1 LLVGG
6 RSAIQINQDEINE
19 MKTMHKAARN
29 PGNAD
34 APEAKAGPTIS
45 ALAIMAAAI
54 GVMSQVPAQ
63 AQVSISGRTLPLGT
77 AIIAAQTAVDTC
89 KANGYDV
96 TATVVDVSGTPQVV
110 LRGDHA
116 VIHTKD
122 SSFRKAYTVVTMGP
136 IFHVDTTS
144 GYIGVLSKYPPLVAQ
159 SLASTPNVTALPG
172 GVAFKVGDETIAGLG
187 VGGSP
192 GGDKDEVCAQ
202 AGVAKVAELLKK

>member
-1 LLVGG
+1 MRTPPL
-6 RSAIQINQDEINE
+6 A
-19 MKTMHKAARN
+19 
-29 PGNAD
+29 
-34 APEAKAGPTIS
+34 
-45 ALAIMAAAI
+45 ALATSI
-54 GVMSQVPAQ
+54 GLISQMPAQ
-63 AQVSISGRTLPLGT
+63 AQVSISGRTLPLNT

-144 GYIGVLSKYPPLVAQ
+144 GFIGVLAKYPPLVAQ

-172 GVAFKVGDETIAGLG
+172 GVAFKAGDETIAGLG

-202 AGVAKVAELLKK
+202 AGVAKVAELLKKST

>member
-1 LLVGG
+1 MKIMKRIARGAGG
-6 RSAIQINQDEINE
+6 SLGNQFDTTSPQRSTGIRVASFTVVAILI
-19 MKTMHKAARN
+19 
-29 PGNAD
+29 GL
-34 APEAKAGPTIS
+34 IS
-45 ALAIMAAAI
+45 QA
-54 GVMSQVPAQ
+54 PAQ
-63 AQVSISGRTLPLGT
+63 AQVSVSGKTLPLST

-144 GYIGVLSKYPPLVAQ
+144 GYIGVLSKYPPLLAQ

>member
-1 LLVGG
+1 MRFSL
-6 RSAIQINQDEINE
+6 
-19 MKTMHKAARN
+19 T
-29 PGNAD
+29 
-34 APEAKAGPTIS
+34 
-45 ALAIMAAAI
+45 ALAAFI
-54 GVMSQVPAQ
+54 GVIWQVSAE
-63 AQVSISGRTLPLGT
+63 AQVSISGKTLPMSA

-144 GYIGVLSKYPPLVAQ
+144 GFIGVLAKYPPLLAQ
-159 SLASTPNVTALPG
+159 SLANTPNVTALPG

-202 AGVAKVAELLKK
+202 AGIAKVAELLKK

>member
-1 LLVGG
+1 MRMTSFAVV
-6 RSAIQINQDEINE
+6 
-19 MKTMHKAARN
+19 
-29 PGNAD
+29 
-34 APEAKAGPTIS
+34 
-45 ALAIMAAAI
+45 AAI
-54 GVMSQVPAQ
+54 IYLVFQASAQ
-63 AQVSISGRTLPLGT
+63 AQVSINGKTLPLST

-144 GYIGVLSKYPPLVAQ
+144 GFIGVLAKYPPLVAQ

-202 AGVAKVAELLKK
+202 AGIAKVAELLRR

>member
-1 LLVGG
+1 MQLQTIAKLVVLTLTTGL
-6 RSAIQINQDEINE
+6 AIQ
-19 MKTMHKAARN
+19 T
-29 PGNAD
+29 
-34 APEAKAGPTIS
+34 
-45 ALAIMAAAI
+45 
-54 GVMSQVPAQ
+54 PAQ
-63 AQVSISGRTLPLGT
+63 AQITVSNHALPLSS
-77 AIIAAQTAVDTC
+77 AVIAAQTAVDTC

-110 LRGDHA
+110 LRGDRA

-144 GYIGVLSKYPPLVAQ
+144 AYIGVLEKYPPLVAQ

-202 AGVAKVAELLKK
+202 AGVAKVAALMKQ

>member
-1 LLVGG
+1 
-6 RSAIQINQDEINE
+6 
-19 MKTMHKAARN
+19 
-29 PGNAD
+29 
-34 APEAKAGPTIS
+34 
-45 ALAIMAAAI
+45 IMAAAI

-122 SSFRKAYTVVTMGP
+122 SSFRKAYT
-136 IFHVDTTS
+136 
-144 GYIGVLSKYPPLVAQ
+144 
-159 SLASTPNVTALPG
+159 
-172 GVAFKVGDETIAGLG
+172 
-187 VGGSP
+187 
-192 GGDKDEVCAQ
+192 
-202 AGVAKVAELLKK
+202 

>member
-1 LLVGG
+1 MKIKNMLVLLTSGTSGRNLGTNTPQKNTGLSIAPLAVLAAFVGLI
-6 RSAIQINQDEINE
+6 AQ
-19 MKTMHKAARN
+19 T
-29 PGNAD
+29 
-34 APEAKAGPTIS
+34 
-45 ALAIMAAAI
+45 
-54 GVMSQVPAQ
+54 PAQ
-63 AQVSISGRTLPLGT
+63 AQVSLSGKTLPLST

-96 TATVVDVSGTPQVV
+96 TVTVVDVSGTPQVV

-136 IFHVDTTS
+136 VFHFDATS
-144 GYIGVLSKYPPLVAQ
+144 GFIGVLGKYPPLVAQ

-172 GVAFKVGDETIAGLG
+172 GVAFKIGDETIAGIG

-202 AGVAKVAELLKK
+202 AGIARVAELLKK

>member
-1 LLVGG
+1 MKIPSLAVLV
-6 RSAIQINQDEINE
+6 
-19 MKTMHKAARN
+19 T
-29 PGNAD
+29 
-34 APEAKAGPTIS
+34 
-45 ALAIMAAAI
+45 AI
-54 GVMSQVPAQ
+54 GLIAQAPAE
-63 AQVSISGRTLPLGT
+63 AQVSTSGRTLPLS
-77 AIIAAQTAVDTC
+77 AAVIAAQTAVDTC

-144 GYIGVLSKYPPLVAQ
+144 GFIGVLAKYPPLVAQ

>member
-1 LLVGG
+1 M
-6 RSAIQINQDEINE
+6 RISPSAIL
-19 MKTMHKAARN
+19 AASI
-29 PGNAD
+29 AL
-34 APEAKAGPTIS
+34 IS
-45 ALAIMAAAI
+45 
-54 GVMSQVPAQ
+54 QTPAQ
-63 AQVSISGRTLPLGT
+63 AQVSVSGKTLPLNI
-77 AIIAAQTAVDTC
+77 AIVAAQTAVDTC

-96 TATVVDVSGTPQVV
+96 TATVVDVAGTPQVV

-136 IFHVDTTS
+136 IFHFDATS
-144 GYIGVLSKYPPLVAQ
+144 GLIAVLAKYPPLVAQ

-172 GVAFKVGDETIAGLG
+172 AVAFKVGDETIAGLG

-202 AGVAKVAELLKK
+202 AGVVKASELLKR

>member
-1 LLVGG
+1 MKLQTKVAFFTC
-6 RSAIQINQDEINE
+6 SASQGCLRLT
-19 MKTMHKAARN
+19 KLAVLGAF
-29 PGNAD
+29 
-34 APEAKAGPTIS
+34 AGIIFLPS
-45 ALAIMAAAI
+45 
-54 GVMSQVPAQ
+54 AQ
-63 AQVSISGRTLPLGT
+63 AQISVSNNALPLSS

-110 LRGDHA
+110 LRGDRA

-136 IFHVDTTS
+136 IFNVDTTS
-144 GYIGVLSKYPPLVAQ
+144 GFIGVLSKYPPLVAQ

-172 GVAFKVGDETIAGLG
+172 GVAFKVDGETIAGIG
-187 VGGSP
+187 VGGSL

-202 AGVAKVAELLKK
+202 AGVAKVAQLVKK